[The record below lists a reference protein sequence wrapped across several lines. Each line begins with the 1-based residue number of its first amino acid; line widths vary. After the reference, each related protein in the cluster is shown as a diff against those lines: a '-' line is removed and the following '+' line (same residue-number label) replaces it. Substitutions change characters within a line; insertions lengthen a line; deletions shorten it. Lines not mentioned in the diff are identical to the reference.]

1 MTATPTPADLVS
13 ALLAHYDA
21 RVLPLWTGAGWHAAM
36 RLPYEA
42 LSASDGKPLPVSRY
56 RAMAC
61 ARQLYVFSR
70 RPQDA
75 AHADVLFDSLRRVFA
90 DPRGGW
96 YYSVDAAGAPL
107 DMSKDL
113 YTHAFVVFACAAY
126 FRQSGKRDALTV
138 LEDTVALIEDR
149 FAIADGRGGLYRA
162 TLAPDLSAAD
172 DAALQ
177 NPIMHLT
184 EAYLAAHAA
193 TGDGVYAE
201 RLARLGEAMLRTFVD
216 ASTGCIAELPLGTAD
231 NRIEPGHQFEWY
243 SLVSMAKPLFA
254 DSPLAA
260 TLDRAYDF
268 ARRHGVVPA
277 TQGVHA
283 ALDVQGEQVVIKD
296 GTQRIWAQTEYARA
310 LALRNDAEAR
320 EALHLWLEQFPRRFL
335 HEGGWMECLARDGSV
350 LRAEMPSTTPYH
362 LATAY
367 EALQRELVV

>member
-42 LSASDGKPLPVSRY
+42 LSATDGKPLPVSRY

-70 RPQDA
+70 RTGDG

-90 DPRGGW
+90 DPRGGF

-107 DMSKDL
+107 DASKDL

-126 FRQSGKRDALTV
+126 FRQSGNRDALAM

-162 TLAPDLSAAD
+162 ALAPDLRATD

-177 NPIMHLT
+177 NPMMHLT

-193 TGDGVYAE
+193 TGDSAYAGC
-201 RLARLGEAMLRTFVD
+201 LARLGDAMLRTFVD
-216 ASTGCIAELPLGTAD
+216 PATGCIAELPLGAAD

-243 SLVSMAKPLFA
+243 SLVSMAQPLFA
-254 DSPLAA
+254 DSPLVA

-268 ARRHGVVPA
+268 ACRHGVVPT

-283 ALDVQGEQVVIKD
+283 ALDVQGGRVAVKD

-310 LALRNDAEAR
+310 LALRNDAGAR
-320 EALHLWLEQFPRRFL
+320 EALSLWLAQFPRRFL
-335 HEGGWMECLARDGSV
+335 HEGGWMECLAPDGAV

-367 EALQRELVV
+367 EALQRELAA

>member
-1 MTATPTPADLVS
+1 MTATPTPAALVS
-13 ALLAHYDA
+13 ALLDHYDT

-42 LSASDGKPLPVSRY
+42 LSAADGQPLPVSRY

-70 RPQDA
+70 SPRDA
-75 AHADVLFDSLRRVFA
+75 AHADVLFDSLCRVFA

-107 DMSKDL
+107 DDSKDL

-126 FRQSGKRDALTV
+126 FRQSGNRAALRVMEETA
-138 LEDTVALIEDR
+138 ALIEAS

-162 TLAPDLSAAD
+162 ALAPDLRAID
-172 DAALQ
+172 DTVLQ
-177 NPIMHLT
+177 NPMMHLT
-184 EAYLAAHAA
+184 EAYLAAHAV
-193 TGDGVYAE
+193 TGDDVHAG
-201 RLARLGEAMLRTFVD
+201 RLARLGDAMLRTFVD
-216 ASTGCIAELPLGTAD
+216 PATGCIAELPLGAAD

-243 SLVSMAKPLFA
+243 SLVSMAGPLFA
-254 DSPLAA
+254 GSPLVAS
-260 TLDRAYDF
+260 LDRAYAF
-268 ARRHGVVPA
+268 ACRHGVVSD

-283 ALDVQGEQVVIKD
+283 ALDVRGERVAVKD
-296 GTQRIWAQTEYARA
+296 PTQRIWAQTEYARA
-310 LALRNDAEAR
+310 LALRNDAAAR
-320 EALHLWLEQFPRRFL
+320 EALGRWLVQFPRRFL
-335 HEGGWMECLARDGSV
+335 HQGGWMECLAPDGSV

-367 EALQRELVV
+367 ESLRERVA